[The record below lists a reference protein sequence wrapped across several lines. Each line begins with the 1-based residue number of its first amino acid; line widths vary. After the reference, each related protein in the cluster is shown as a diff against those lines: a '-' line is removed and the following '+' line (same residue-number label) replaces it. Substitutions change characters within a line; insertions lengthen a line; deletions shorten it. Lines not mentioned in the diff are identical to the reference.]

1 MSTYAYIAII
11 AVLFI
16 VFFAR
21 QQKKLRNSESFSK
34 STLAFFNSLDNFTPS
49 YGIFGIKDPS
59 GHCKAIAIDPKTET
73 ICLYDENEKNKHHI
87 MNYSELVS
95 SEIFENETSISFF
108 SDDSKILKLNFER
121 ELAEEEKKI
130 LNLSVECTFISEKI
144 PSFKIYTINSNNP
157 VDNNEYLF
165 KREET
170 NKWHRLMVKII
181 DYNNQPIKHID

>member
-1 MSTYAYIAII
+1 MA
-11 AVLFI
+11 L
-16 VFFAR
+16 
-21 QQKKLRNSESFSK
+21 
-34 STLAFFNSLDNFTPS
+34 
-49 YGIFGIKDPS
+49 
-59 GHCKAIAIDPKTET
+59 DPKSEV

-87 MNYSELVS
+87 MNYSELLS

-108 SDDSKILKLNFER
+108 SEDSKILKLNFEK

-130 LNLSVECTFISEKI
+130 FNISVECTFLSDKI
-144 PSFKIYTINSNNP
+144 PSFKIYTINSKNP

-181 DYNNQPIKHID
+181 DYNNESVKNIN

>member
-1 MSTYAYIAII
+1 MSIYAYIAII

-16 VFFAR
+16 LFFAR

-34 STLAFFNSLDNFTPS
+34 SALDFFNSLDNFTPS

-59 GHCKAIAIDPKTET
+59 GHTKAMAIDPKNES

-108 SDDSKILKLNFER
+108 SDDSKILKLNFEK

-130 LNLSVECTFISEKI
+130 LRLSVECTFISEKV
-144 PSFKIYTINSNNP
+144 PSFKIYTINSSGP

-181 DYNNQPIKHID
+181 DYNNESVKHIY